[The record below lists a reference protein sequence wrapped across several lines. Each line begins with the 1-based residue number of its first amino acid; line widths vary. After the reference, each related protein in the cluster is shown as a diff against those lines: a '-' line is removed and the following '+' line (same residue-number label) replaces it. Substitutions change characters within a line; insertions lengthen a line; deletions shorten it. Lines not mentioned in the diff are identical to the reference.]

1 MQLLDE
7 SGVLLLLLGRLHQ
20 RLLSSSQLLTRLLS
34 LLIANIFK
42 LLQFSLELNN
52 LLLLLVQRLLEAFN
66 LALGVRQ
73 LLLQVVHLVGRA
85 QLTRRRFLA
94 GTSCSHVRFVQ
105 VHLLLFQLLDQHLQ
119 LCLEPLL
126 LHGALLQLLLC
137 LLQVLLHLVQLCIG
151 RILPSLLLLIN
162 HRLQVGLL
170 LSKFLLFVRQLIFV
184 HPDLV
189 IELLYLLF

>member
-1 MQLLDE
+1 LQLLDE
-7 SGVLLLLLGRLHQ
+7 SGVLLLLLGGRHQ
-20 RLLSSSQLLTRLLS
+20 RLLSSSQLLPSLLS
-34 LLIANIFK
+34 LLVASIFK

-52 LLLLLVQRLLEAFN
+52 LLLLLIQRLLEAFN

-94 GTSCSHVRFVQ
+94 GTSCSHVRLVQ

-119 LCLEPLL
+119 LCLEPFL
-126 LHGALLQLLLC
+126 LHGALLQLLLS
-137 LLQVLLHLVQLCIG
+137 LLQVLLHLVQLRIG
-151 RILPSLLLLIN
+151 RLLPSLLLLVN

-170 LSKFLLFVRQLIFV
+170 LSKLLLFVRQLVFV

>member
-1 MQLLDE
+1 MGLLQLLDE

-20 RLLSSSQLLTRLLS
+20 GLLSSSQLLPSLLS
-34 LLIANIFK
+34 LLVAS
-42 LLQFSLELNN
+42 LQFSLELNN

-85 QLTRRRFLA
+85 QLTRRRSLA
-94 GTSCSHVRFVQ
+94 GTSCSHVRLVQ

-119 LCLEPLL
+119 LCLEPFL
-126 LHGALLQLLLC
+126 LHGALLQLLLS
-137 LLQVLLHLVQLCIG
+137 LLQVLLHLFQLGVG
-151 RILPSLLLLIN
+151 RLLPSRLLLVN

-170 LSKFLLFVRQLIFV
+170 LSKLLLFVRQLVFV

>member
-1 MQLLDE
+1 LQLLDE

-20 RLLSSSQLLTRLLS
+20 GLLSSSQLLPSLLS
-34 LLIANIFK
+34 LLVPSVFK

-52 LLLLLVQRLLEAFN
+52 LLLLLLQRLLKAFN

-85 QLTRRRFLA
+85 QLTWRRSLA
-94 GTSCSHVRFVQ
+94 GTSCSHVCLVQ

-126 LHGALLQLLLC
+126 LHGALLQLLLS
-137 LLQVLLHLVQLCIG
+137 LLQVLLHLFQLGVG
-151 RILPSLLLLIN
+151 RLLPSRLLLVN

-170 LSKFLLFVRQLIFV
+170 LSKLLLFVRQLVFV